1 MKINLKML
9 LAGALTVSCLAL
21 TGCSNDKADQ
31 ETNENT
37 SQESEN
43 KENTQTYEN
52 AFNAYEAAY
61 NNTLSQN
68 NLTISNDSAVKFSS
82 GEEEEETK
90 AANVIKKDYKS
101 DDEYE
106 INFDMQTQMYGQDF
120 SMVGYATD
128 KMAYVSSTQGQ
139 TKMEMTY
146 EEVMKDLNA
155 DLFKVVES
163 SIGESSLEKND
174 SNGYDISI
182 KLDKDKFIELMD
194 TEYKDFCEANNI
206 TKDMFSINEITVNA
220 STDDKNNFTSIDLT
234 LIGNISAEQAG
245 GQEVNITLNSKT
257 SYSDFGST
265 KIDVPENLDAYV
277 DINEMATQSG
287 AIDANGADASAQQ

>member
-37 SQESEN
+37 SQESGN

-234 LIGNISAEQAG
+234 VIGNISAEQAG